1 MRAKLMLFL
10 MLFAMGLAAAALTG
24 CKEEK
29 ESLSPASTLLIL
41 NAGQQS
47 FFPEIPKG
55 VAE

>member
-10 MLFAMGLAAAALTG
+10 MLFAMGLAAAALSG